1 MRAASRWSERSRSV
15 FGRDRLVDGL
25 EPRVDG
31 RHLAVDFGGVPAE
44 MDRDGRRGT
53 PDLFVAQLMAIA
65 EAGARQ
71 QYVREIPAVL

>member
-1 MRAASRWSERSRSV
+1 M
-15 FGRDRLVDGL
+15 
-25 EPRVDG
+25 DG